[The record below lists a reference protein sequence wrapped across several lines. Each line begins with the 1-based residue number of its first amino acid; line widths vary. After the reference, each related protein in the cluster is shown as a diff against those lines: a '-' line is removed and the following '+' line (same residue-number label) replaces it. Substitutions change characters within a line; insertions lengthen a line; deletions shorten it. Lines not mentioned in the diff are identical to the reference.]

1 MASTKIKG
9 INIKIGADT
18 TGLDKALNGIE
29 TKSKSAKNELRE
41 IDKTIKNA
49 PDSLTAWK
57 QKQEV
62 LNKAISDSKD
72 KVKLLENAQE
82 QVAKQLADGKISGE
96 QYRAFERELE
106 NARSETLKLESQLAG
121 TTQQVRNLE
130 NGVSSSADTVRN
142 ASDGYSVF
150 KDVLA
155 NLATQGINFAFD
167 KLKIFTQQIIETGKT
182 FEASMS
188 NVSAISGATGENL
201 DKLSEKAKQM
211 GATTKY
217 TASQAADAFGYM
229 ALAGWETEDMLSGI
243 DGVLN
248 LAAASDMDLAKA
260 SDIVTDYLTAF
271 GLTAQDSA
279 KFVDQMS
286 YAMSKSNTTTELL
299 GEAYKNCAATAAS
312 MGYSVEDTTA
322 VLMTM
327 ANAGVKGGE
336 AGTALNAI
344 MTRLATDTKG
354 CATQLAKFGVHVYD
368 TQGNMNT
375 LSSILEGVSGVWK
388 GLTDEQQANLAK
400 IIAGTNHY
408 SALQTIM
415 NGLSDS
421 AKASGMSFTDYSA
434 ALEECD
440 GTAQK
445 MADTMI
451 DNLAGDMTILDSSID
466 GVKLALS
473 EKLNP
478 ILRDLVQYITE
489 KMPEIQEKSEQA
501 FDIVT
506 TSVEWAKKNM
516 PEIKKTLE
524 DVLPLLIGIGE
535 SFLTW
540 KVAETVGK
548 SKTAITSF
556 ISTIKSLNTTML
568 ANPAVLVTT
577 AIAGLTA
584 AIVAYCIQ
592 AETELSELQEISE
605 AVDEQYSKEHKQID
619 NTRDSLSKINKTFDE
634 NAEAIRQ
641 EGERAE
647 YLWKQLHELAGESG
661 KVHDSDKIRAK
672 YILGELNQALGT
684 EYELTGNQIEGYQQ
698 LRDEIDKTIAKKKA
712 EAYLDALYADSSAM
726 AQNKAD
732 TKSAYVTAEKQRTEK
747 RAERD
752 TAQAA
757 FDEINSTDMSAE
769 EIVNYYGKYG
779 SLAIM
784 SESELKKYQ
793 DNDNLN
799 VTRGRFTKEQLEAA
813 QAYVKVNQEYLD
825 ASTRARKAK
834 SNYDNV
840 MKYYNTLDKAETA
853 ISEGKYDEVEKI
865 VYTPK
870 DHNQTILENS
880 EDFDEEIRN
889 AYNERQTELS
899 YELKL
904 ALNAEVANQD
914 EFDDIL
920 AEIGENVT
928 LGLQSGAKSDEVI
941 TQDMKDVIKDMIS
954 KEFDISA
961 LSDWGKDTG
970 LDVDDLLE
978 NDFSEIF
985 SVQAKKGYNIES
997 LLEWVGSSGNKIA
1010 EKSWEDFRTYV
1021 QNKIKNDRNYDIT
1034 PILKTAENAGI
1045 DVGETFNGEYTKIV
1059 QEQINRGHDPTE
1071 LLKWWAETDSK
1082 AADDFQKNYIDIVQT
1097 MLSNGLD
1104 PTDFL
1109 ADMAETDR
1117 EFAKSFKKDGLEV
1130 CQSMLDRGLNP
1141 AELLAKFGL
1150 TMDDMFDIYDKKFQ
1164 TKMQKTLDAGFDTTS
1179 LFQWAENSG
1188 IKLAEI
1194 FGANFQEYLDQYNYQ
1209 MKVQSGE
1216 AHINSAWDAQLYN
1229 NGKGK
1234 ELSAREKALN
1244 AVNRV
1249 ISRFATG
1256 GYISSGNR
1264 AIVAEAGPELL
1275 EVMNGGIRVTPLTD
1289 SAYNTSAGGSQAGQ
1303 KIFYNTYN
1311 INNPK
1316 IASGM
1321 DIETIAHK
1329 LATEQKRIEV
1339 GRGLK

>member
-344 MTRLATDTKG
+344 MTRLATNTQG
-354 CATQLAKFGVHVYD
+354 CASKLKKLGDIDIYKGGKLQS
-368 TQGNMNT
+368 M
-375 LSSILEGVSGVWK
+375 SSVLEGVSKLWK
-388 GLTDEQQANLAK
+388 TLDDEEKSVLSKQ
-400 IIAGTNHY
+400 IAGTNHY

-478 ILRDLVQYITE
+478 ILRDLVQYITD

-524 DVLPLLIGIGE
+524 DVLPLIVSIGSGIAG
-535 SFLTW
+535 L
-540 KVAETVGK
+540 KVASTVK
-548 SKTAITSF
+548 SAVTGLTSV
-556 ISTIKSLNTTML
+556 INGLNTAML
-568 ANPAVLVTT
+568 ANPAT
-577 AIAGLTA
+577 AVAAAIGLLGV

-592 AETELSELQEISE
+592 AETELSELQKISE

-813 QAYVKVNQEYLD
+813 QTYVNVNQEYID
-825 ASTRARKAK
+825 ASTRAREAE

-840 MKYYNTLDKAETA
+840 MEYYNTLDKAETA
-853 ISEGKYDEVEKI
+853 ISEGEYDEVEKI

-870 DHNQTILENS
+870 DYNQTILENAT
-880 EDFDEEIRN
+880 DFDEEIRN

-961 LSDWGKDTG
+961 LSDWGKDIG
-970 LDVDDLLE
+970 LDVDDLLG

-997 LLEWVGSSGNKIA
+997 LLEWIGNSGKKIA
-1010 EKSWEDFRTYV
+1010 KEAWSDVADYI
-1021 QNKIKNDRNYDIT
+1021 NKQMKATENYDLT
-1034 PILKTAENAGI
+1034 PILKTAQKAGI
-1045 DVGETFNGEYTKIV
+1045 DIGETFGENYIGLV
-1059 QEQINRGHDPTE
+1059 QNQIDEGFDPSALINWFIETDKKAAESFKKNYKELSQTLLDEGYDPTSI
-1071 LLKWWAETDSK
+1071 LMHFAETDK
-1082 AADDFQKNYIDIVQT
+1082 KF
-1097 MLSNGLD
+1097 
-1104 PTDFL
+1104 
-1109 ADMAETDR
+1109 AEN
-1117 EFAKSFKKDGLEV
+1117 FKKNCKDV
-1130 CQSMLDRGLNP
+1130 IQ
-1141 AELLAKFGL
+1141 
-1150 TMDDMFDIYDKKFQ
+1150 DM
-1164 TKMQKTLDAGFDTTS
+1164 LDAGFNPTSLIQWFMDNGVKFGDVMSSEIRIQFEKMLSDGFDTTKFFEWLS
-1179 LFQWAENSG
+1179 NVGLESGDVWGKHFQDAVN
-1188 IKLAEI
+1188 
-1194 FGANFQEYLDQYNYQ
+1194 QYLYQ
-1209 MKVQSGE
+1209 LEVKAGKTKP
-1216 AHINSAWDAQLYN
+1216 NSAWDSALYE
-1229 NGKGK
+1229 GK
-1234 ELSAREKALN
+1234 
-1244 AVNRV
+1244 VNWNEV
-1249 ISRFATG
+1249 YPSYRFTQYATG